1 VGGGV
6 GAKVGDTGV
15 TLGKAL
21 MRMAMKPSPTIAP
34 TKAAQAVETM
44 LEAKGWGEANPI
56 APNDTDEGRL
66 KNRRVEIIVRR

>member
-1 VGGGV
+1 MINESLSFKRANIV
-6 GAKVGDTGV
+6 KQEIMS
-15 TLGKAL
+15 LGL
-21 MRMAMKPSPTIAP
+21 D
-34 TKAAQAVETM
+34 ETM